1 MLRPIFRLPA
11 KKILLALILMSIP
24 LAAGAKEES
33 KMKIRLAASSGNQN
47 GNGNG
52 VGHGEQRA
60 DVATHMRGATAL
72 LKLKARGLDA
82 DTDYVLLGK
91 NAEDATQ
98 SVLIARFTTAS
109 NGTAKLTRDLTGDGD
124 GQEPIDPRGRY
135 LVIAEA
141 ADESMKILGGWLYG
155 EQPDDEPKTKIKEG
169 TQLEPSDESSP
180 TGVVGARY
188 RMGPN
193 GKARLLIS
201 ARGVPKGDYEI
212 LIGGMEV
219 ATFTPNPSGSAKVDF
234 RTHLSNGNGS
244 GKVKP
249 HRKKQALDFDPR
261 RKQILIQL
269 TDGTPMFSGPLIA
282 QIDGLNVCTPSV
294 TDTPL
299 PGVVGSGV
307 AGLES
312 EASCE
317 TVFDVEIEGVVA
329 GEYDLYADDLLVAT
343 IDASMDDGLG
353 TISGSVRFDP
363 TPDAGED
370 EMLLDFPVGSGSQI
384 KIFPMGADPSGTPAL
399 SGTLL

>member
-82 DTDYVLLGK
+82 DTDYVLL
-91 NAEDATQ
+91 AEDATQ

-155 EQPDDEPKTKIKEG
+155 EPQDDEPKTKIKEG

-219 ATFTPNPSGSAKVDF
+219 ATFTPNPGD
-234 RTHLSNGNGS
+234 
-244 GKVKP
+244 
-249 HRKKQALDFDPR
+249 RK
-261 RKQILIQL
+261 
-269 TDGTPMFSGPLIA
+269 
-282 QIDGLNVCTPSV
+282 SV
-294 TDTPL
+294 
-299 PGVVGSGV
+299 V
-307 AGLES
+307 
-312 EASCE
+312 
-317 TVFDVEIEGVVA
+317 
-329 GEYDLYADDLLVAT
+329 
-343 IDASMDDGLG
+343 
-353 TISGSVRFDP
+353 
-363 TPDAGED
+363 
-370 EMLLDFPVGSGSQI
+370 
-384 KIFPMGADPSGTPAL
+384 
-399 SGTLL
+399 